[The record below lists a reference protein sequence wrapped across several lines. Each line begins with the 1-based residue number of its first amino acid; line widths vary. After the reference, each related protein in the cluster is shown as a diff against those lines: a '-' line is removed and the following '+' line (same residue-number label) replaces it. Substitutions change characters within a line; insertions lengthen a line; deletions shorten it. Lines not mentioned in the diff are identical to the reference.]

1 MKKKYLTYWQ
11 NKLTFPKFFD
21 DIQFPWNST
30 LQLNTSYFYQQKE
43 AIYPHTLGCG
53 MVGFNLL
60 KTVSLRGRILI

>member
-11 NKLTFPKFFD
+11 NKLTFPNFFD

>member
-11 NKLTFPKFFD
+11 NKLTFPNFFD

-53 MVGFNLL
+53 WWV
-60 KTVSLRGRILI
+60 LIY